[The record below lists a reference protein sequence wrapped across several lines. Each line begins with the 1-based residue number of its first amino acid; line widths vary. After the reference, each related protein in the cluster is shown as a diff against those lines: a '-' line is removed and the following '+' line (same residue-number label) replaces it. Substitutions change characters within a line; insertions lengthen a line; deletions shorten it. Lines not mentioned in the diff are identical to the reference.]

1 MMKLLLYRETESLE
15 VNKMKIKEGF
25 ILHEIAGNYVVIG
38 VLQNVVNM
46 NGLTTVNEVGAFLWE
61 RLEKGATEEELLAAV
76 LAEYD
81 VDAETAKADIKEF
94 LDKLD
99 HHKILER

>member
-1 MMKLLLYRETESLE
+1 MR
-15 VNKMKIKEGF
+15 IKEGY

-46 NGLTTVNEVGAFLWE
+46 NGLTTVNEVGALLWKK
-61 RLEKGATEEELLAAV
+61 LEDSATEEELLAAV
-76 LAEYD
+76 LAEYE
-81 VDAETAKADIKEF
+81 VDAETAKKDIKDF
-94 LDKLD
+94 LEKLD

>member
-1 MMKLLLYRETESLE
+1 MR
-15 VNKMKIKEGF
+15 IKDGY

-46 NGLTTVNEVGAFLWE
+46 NGLTTVNEVGALLWKK
-61 RLEKGATEEELLAAV
+61 LEEGATEEELLAAV
-76 LAEYD
+76 LAEYE
-81 VDAETAKADIKEF
+81 VDAQTAAKDIKDF

>member
-1 MMKLLLYRETESLE
+1 MR
-15 VNKMKIKEGF
+15 IKEGY

-46 NGLTTVNEVGAFLWE
+46 NGLTTVNEVGALLWKK
-61 RLEKGATEEELLAAV
+61 LEEGATKEELLAAV
-76 LAEYD
+76 LAEYE
-81 VDAETAKADIKEF
+81 VDAETAAKDIEDF
-94 LDKLD
+94 LNKLD

>member
-1 MMKLLLYRETESLE
+1 MR
-15 VNKMKIKEGF
+15 IKEGY

-46 NGLTTVNEVGAFLWE
+46 NRLTTVNEVGALLWKK
-61 RLEKGATEEELLAAV
+61 LEEGATKEELLAAV
-76 LAEYD
+76 LAEYE
-81 VDAETAKADIKEF
+81 VDAETAAKDIEDF
-94 LDKLD
+94 LNKLD

>member
-1 MMKLLLYRETESLE
+1 
-15 VNKMKIKEGF
+15 MKIKDGY

-46 NGLTTVNEVGAFLWE
+46 NGLTTVNEVGALLWKK
-61 RLEKGATEEELLAAV
+61 LEDGATEEELLAAV
-76 LAEYD
+76 LAEYE
-81 VDAETAKADIKEF
+81 VDAETAKQDIKDF

-99 HHKILER
+99 QHKILER

>member
-1 MMKLLLYRETESLE
+1 
-15 VNKMKIKEGF
+15 MKIKEGF

-38 VLQNVVNM
+38 VLQN
-46 NGLTTVNEVGAFLWE
+46 GLTTVNEVGAFLWE
-61 RLEKGATEEELLAAV
+61 KLEKGATEEELLAAV

>member
-1 MMKLLLYRETESLE
+1 MR
-15 VNKMKIKEGF
+15 IKEGY

-46 NGLTTVNEVGAFLWE
+46 NGLTTVNEVGALLWKK
-61 RLEKGATEEELLAAV
+61 LEEGATEEELLAAV
-76 LAEYD
+76 LAEYE
-81 VDAETAKADIKEF
+81 VDAETASKDIKDF
-94 LDKLD
+94 LNKLD

>member
-1 MMKLLLYRETESLE
+1 MR
-15 VNKMKIKEGF
+15 IKEGY

-46 NGLTTVNEVGAFLWE
+46 NGLTTVNEVGALLWKK
-61 RLEKGATEEELLAAV
+61 LEEGATEEELLAAV
-76 LAEYD
+76 LTEYE
-81 VDAETAKADIKEF
+81 VDAETASKDIKDF